1 MELRMSSRIR
11 AIFLTAAALFFAM
24 ASAQAQNVGAD
35 EAVKPNGAVAARIVL
50 TPAQK
55 GAIYNAVM
63 GERVRASAAAI
74 PTTVGAT
81 VSAGAALADL
91 PAGAGTESSLTDSAS
106 GPLKYAVV
114 ANDIVVV
121 DPVEMRVV
129 DVIHGGAK
137 P

>member
-1 MELRMSSRIR
+1 MSSRIVG
-11 AIFLTAAALFFAM
+11 FSFTVAALLFTTAI
-24 ASAQAQNVGAD
+24 AQAQNAGPD
-35 EAVKPNGAVAARIVL
+35 EAVKPDGAVATRIVL

-55 GAIYNAVM
+55 SAIYNAVM
-63 GERVRASAAAI
+63 GESVRASDAI

-81 VSAGAALADL
+81 VSATAALAEL
-91 PAGAGTESSLTDSAS
+91 PAGAGAGSSFIDSVS

-129 DVIHGGAK
+129 DVIRGGAR